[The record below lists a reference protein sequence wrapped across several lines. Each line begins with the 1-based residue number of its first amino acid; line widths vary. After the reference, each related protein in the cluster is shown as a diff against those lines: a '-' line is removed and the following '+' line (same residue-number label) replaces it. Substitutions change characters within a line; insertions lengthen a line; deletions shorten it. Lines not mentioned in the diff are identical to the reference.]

1 MNSSEYQGVD
11 NHITMQD
18 IRRNQFKNTYE
29 GVRRQIKSCKNIIRS
44 FEEERDIY
52 HLNIWKEN
60 LAKAENVLEDFDF
73 FISLFPDVMKET
85 EEMNENASR

>member
-1 MNSSEYQGVD
+1 MNSIEYRGVD

-52 HLNIWKEN
+52 HLNIWKEK
-60 LAKAENVLEDFDF
+60 LAEAENTLESFEF
-73 FISLFPDVMKET
+73 FISLFPDVIKET
-85 EEMNENASR
+85 KELNENASR